1 MEFEVKFYRLHDLDI
16 VGLRDLGYPVQAM
29 LRKALIE
36 YAHGNPIHYIIDEPD
51 AMTFTETKSFRV
63 KIRLKDEQTIAM
75 LKSLRPR
82 HRNGFCKALLRN
94 SLVHQTLAPY
104 FLKNIC
110 SPLEQKCI
118 DAAVS
123 HIMPNT
129 FKIDKSAMK
138 KRNLILKELAVTSLV
153 NPSDETNKKI
163 DELYASMESLI
174 QSGEIKLKKNGE
186 KTVFDAS
193 DKKSASLNVPDD
205 KLNTKH
211 DISVKDVA
219 DSASEHLPDAEN
231 SIYSDNKP
239 SDTKEADKPSEKKPD
254 ILSEM
259 HSDNADTADTAEKPV
274 SAAPKPSSD
283 DILAP
288 VVHDTPDTG
297 MADDFDDGD
306 DLMDMFDKLIND

>member
-104 FLKNIC
+104 FLKNVC

-118 DAAVS
+118 DAAMS

-138 KRNLILKELAVTSLV
+138 KRNLILKELAVSSLV

-174 QSGEIKLKKNGE
+174 QNGEIKLKKSGE
-186 KTVFDAS
+186 NAVS
-193 DKKSASLNVPDD
+193 DVPNKNPVPLETPDD
-205 KLNTKH
+205 KLNTRH
-211 DISVKDVA
+211 DTSVKDMA
-219 DSASEHLPDAEN
+219 DSTSEHLPDAKN

-239 SDTKEADKPSEKKPD
+239 SDKEADKFSEKPD
-254 ILSEM
+254 AVPEA
-259 HSDNADTADTAEKPV
+259 HSDNVDVIQKPV
-274 SAAPKPSSD
+274 PAAPKPSSD
-283 DILAP
+283 DIQAP
-288 VVHDTPDTG
+288 AVHDTLDNG

>member
-104 FLKNIC
+104 FSKNVC

-174 QSGEIKLKKNGE
+174 QSGEIKLKKNDE
-186 KTVFDAS
+186 KVVSDTS

-239 SDTKEADKPSEKKPD
+239 SDTKEADKPSEEKPET
-254 ILSEM
+254 LSEM
-259 HSDNADTADTAEKPV
+259 RPDNADTVQKSV

-283 DILAP
+283 DIP
-288 VVHDTPDTG
+288 VPAIRDTLDTG

>member
-104 FLKNIC
+104 FSKNVC

-138 KRNLILKELAVTSLV
+138 KRNLILKELAVNSLV

-186 KTVFDAS
+186 KTVSDAS
-193 DKKSASLNVPDD
+193 DRNPVPLETPDD
-205 KLNTKH
+205 KLSTKH
-211 DISVKDVA
+211 DTSVKDVA

-239 SDTKEADKPSEKKPD
+239 SDTKEDDKLTGEKPETLLE
-254 ILSEM
+254 IQP
-259 HSDNADTADTAEKPV
+259 DNADAVQKSV
-274 SAAPKPSSD
+274 SVAPKPSND
-283 DILAP
+283 DIP
-288 VVHDTPDTG
+288 VPVIRDTPDTG

>member
-63 KIRLKDEQTIAM
+63 KIRLKDEDTIAM

-104 FLKNIC
+104 FSKNIC

-138 KRNLILKELAVTSLV
+138 KRNLILKELAVSSLV

-174 QSGEIKLKKNGE
+174 HSGEIKLKKNDE
-186 KTVFDAS
+186 KTVSDAP
-193 DKKSASLNVPDD
+193 DKKPASLNVSDD
-205 KLNTKH
+205 KLNPRH
-211 DISVKDVA
+211 NISIKDVA
-219 DSASEHLPDAEN
+219 KPVSEHLPNAEN
-231 SIYSDNKP
+231 SIYSDNEL
-239 SDTKEADKPSEKKPD
+239 SDAKETDKTSEEIPD
-254 ILSEM
+254 TISEL
-259 HSDNADTADTAEKPV
+259 HHDNADAVEKPA
-274 SAAPKPSSD
+274 SAVPKLSSD

-288 VVHDTPDTG
+288 VVHDTPDNG

>member
-104 FLKNIC
+104 FSKNVC

-138 KRNLILKELAVTSLV
+138 KRNLILKELAVSSLV

-186 KTVFDAS
+186 KAVSDAS
-193 DKKSASLNVPDD
+193 DKKSASLNVPYD

-239 SDTKEADKPSEKKPD
+239 SDTKEADKPSEEKPET
-254 ILSEM
+254 LSEM
-259 HSDNADTADTAEKPV
+259 RPDNADTVQKSV

-283 DILAP
+283 DIP
-288 VVHDTPDTG
+288 VPVIRDTLDTG

>member
-104 FLKNIC
+104 FSKNVC

-138 KRNLILKELAVTSLV
+138 KRNLILKELAVSSLV

-186 KTVFDAS
+186 KAVSDTS
-193 DKKSASLNVPDD
+193 DKKSASLNVPYD

-239 SDTKEADKPSEKKPD
+239 SDTKEADKPSEEKPET
-254 ILSEM
+254 LSEM
-259 HSDNADTADTAEKPV
+259 RPDNADTVQKSV

-283 DILAP
+283 DIP
-288 VVHDTPDTG
+288 VPVIRDTLDTG

>member
-36 YAHGNPIHYIIDEPD
+36 YAHGNPIHYIIDEPN

-63 KIRLKDEQTIAM
+63 KIRLKDEDTIAM

-104 FLKNIC
+104 FSKNVC

-118 DAAVS
+118 DTAMS

-138 KRNLILKELAVTSLV
+138 KRNLILKELAVSSLV

-163 DELYASMESLI
+163 AKKLYLMHLTRSLI
-174 QSGEIKLKKNGE
+174 R
-186 KTVFDAS
+186 
-193 DKKSASLNVPDD
+193 
-205 KLNTKH
+205 
-211 DISVKDVA
+211 
-219 DSASEHLPDAEN
+219 
-231 SIYSDNKP
+231 
-239 SDTKEADKPSEKKPD
+239 
-254 ILSEM
+254 
-259 HSDNADTADTAEKPV
+259 
-274 SAAPKPSSD
+274 
-283 DILAP
+283 
-288 VVHDTPDTG
+288 
-297 MADDFDDGD
+297 
-306 DLMDMFDKLIND
+306 

>member
-63 KIRLKDEQTIAM
+63 KIRLKDEDTIAM

-104 FLKNIC
+104 FSKNVC

-138 KRNLILKELAVTSLV
+138 KRNLILKELAVSSLV

-174 QSGEIKLKKNGE
+174 HSGEIKLKKNGE
-186 KTVFDAS
+186 KAVSDVP
-193 DKKSASLNVPDD
+193 DKKPASLNVPDD

-219 DSASEHLPDAEN
+219 KPVSEHLPDVEN
-231 SIYSDNKP
+231 SVYSDNEP
-239 SDTKEADKPSEKKPD
+239 SDTQETDKPSEKKPD

-259 HSDNADTADTAEKPV
+259 HSDNADAAEKSV

>member
-104 FLKNIC
+104 FSKNVC

-138 KRNLILKELAVTSLV
+138 KRNLILKELAVSSLV

-174 QSGEIKLKKNGE
+174 QSGEIKLKKNDE
-186 KTVFDAS
+186 KAVSDAS

-239 SDTKEADKPSEKKPD
+239 SDTKEADKPSEEKPET
-254 ILSEM
+254 LSEM
-259 HSDNADTADTAEKPV
+259 RPDNADTVQKSV
-274 SAAPKPSSD
+274 SATPKPSSD
-283 DILAP
+283 DIP
-288 VVHDTPDTG
+288 VPVIRDTLDTG

>member
-104 FLKNIC
+104 FSKNVC

-138 KRNLILKELAVTSLV
+138 KRNLILKELAVSSLV

-186 KTVFDAS
+186 KAVSDAS

-239 SDTKEADKPSEKKPD
+239 SDTKEADNPSEEKPET
-254 ILSEM
+254 LSEM
-259 HSDNADTADTAEKPV
+259 RPDNADTVQKSV

-283 DILAP
+283 DIP
-288 VVHDTPDTG
+288 VPVIRDTLDTG

>member
-63 KIRLKDEQTIAM
+63 KIRLKDEDTIAM

-104 FLKNIC
+104 FSKNVC

-118 DAAVS
+118 DAAMS

-138 KRNLILKELAVTSLV
+138 KRNLILKELAVNSLV

-174 QSGEIKLKKNGE
+174 HGGEIKLKKNGG
-186 KTVFDAS
+186 KTVSDAP
-193 DKKSASLNVPDD
+193 DKKPASLNVSDD
-205 KLNTKH
+205 KLNPRH
-211 DISVKDVA
+211 NISIKDVA
-219 DSASEHLPDAEN
+219 KPVSEHLPNAEN
-231 SIYSDNKP
+231 SIYSDNEL
-239 SDTKEADKPSEKKPD
+239 SDAKETDKTSEEKPD
-254 ILSEM
+254 TISEL
-259 HSDNADTADTAEKPV
+259 HHDNADAVEKPV
-274 SAAPKPSSD
+274 SAAPKPSND
-283 DILAP
+283 DILVP
-288 VVHDTPDTG
+288 VVHDTTDTG

>member
-104 FLKNIC
+104 FSKNVC

-138 KRNLILKELAVTSLV
+138 KRNLILKKLAVTSLV

-186 KTVFDAS
+186 KTVSDTS
-193 DKKSASLNVPDD
+193 DKNPVPLETPDD
-205 KLNTKH
+205 KLSTKH
-211 DISVKDVA
+211 DTSVKDVT

-239 SDTKEADKPSEKKPD
+239 SDTKEDDKPSEEKPD
-254 ILSEM
+254 AFSEM
-259 HSDNADTADTAEKPV
+259 HPDNVDTVQKSV
-274 SAAPKPSSD
+274 SVAPKPSSD
-283 DILAP
+283 DIPVP
-288 VVHDTPDTG
+288 VVRDTPDTG

>member
-36 YAHGNPIHYIIDEPD
+36 YAHGNPIHYIIDEPN

-63 KIRLKDEQTIAM
+63 KIRLKDEDTIAM

-104 FLKNIC
+104 FSKNVC

-138 KRNLILKELAVTSLV
+138 KRNLILKELAVSALV

-174 QSGEIKLKKNGE
+174 HSGEIKLKKNGE
-186 KTVFDAS
+186 KTVSDAP
-193 DKKSASLNVPDD
+193 DKKPASLNVPDD
-205 KLNTKH
+205 KLDTRH

-219 DSASEHLPDAEN
+219 KPVSEHLPDAEN
-231 SIYSDNKP
+231 SVYSDNEP
-239 SDTKEADKPSEKKPD
+239 SDAKEADK
-254 ILSEM
+254 LSE
-259 HSDNADTADTAEKPV
+259 EKPV

-283 DILAP
+283 DILVP